1 MNKQLSEAQ
10 IESLHMFCA
19 KHYVPYYDVQVE
31 LVDHMASAIETRWLT
46 EPNVGFE
53 EALNDVYRTFGVGGF
68 SKVRMEKEK
77 ELRQKYS
84 RLQRNYIGE
93 FFRLPKIIL
102 TVAVV
107 LLFYVVLWYSGDSIS
122 VYSRVVRYYVVFA
135 ICYLFIVYPIKYRI
149 KFEFGK
155 KLLLRNQLPMLKR
168 NSINF
173 LLIPMIL
180 FHIGMFWLLRHAVP
194 TSVVEIVLID
204 FLLAFLLT
212 LFGISLVVVLN
223 FVPNRIKDEIFR
235 LYPNIIVS

>member
-1 MNKQLSEAQ
+1 MSKQLSEAQ
-10 IESLHMFCA
+10 IESLHMFCEFHGV
-19 KHYVPYYDVQVE
+19 KYYDVQIE
-31 LVDHMASAIETRWLT
+31 LVDHLASAIETRWEN
-46 EPNVGFE
+46 EPNIGFE
-53 EALNDVYRTFGVGGF
+53 QALNDVYSAFGVGGF

-84 RLQRNYIGE
+84 RLQRKYIGE
-93 FFRLPKIIL
+93 FFKLPKIIL